1 MKSKRILGLIVST
14 VMLFSTTVFA
24 DSSYSLNQKR
34 IFGGDRYETSALISK
49 NGWETASTVVICNG
63 ENFPDALC
71 AAPLAK
77 KYNAP
82 ILLTNKSDLS
92 ESTKKELSRLNPSKI
107 IIIGGSGVITDTVV
121 SEIKT
126 IVPKDADITRL
137 GGATRYD
144 TSKIIADK
152 VGKSSS
158 IVLVSG
164 KAPAD
169 ALSISY
175 IAANKGMPIL
185 LADNKD
191 SILDYS
197 KNNSVEK
204 AYIIGGESVISKD
217 IDSIF
222 KNNERIYGKDRY
234 DSNEKILEKFK
245 DDINFSNIYLASAE
259 YNGIDQFADALSVS
273 ALAAK
278 NCNPIILVN
287 GNINKDSVSIIK
299 SKVNKDS
306 KITALGGTQ
315 LVAENILAD
324 LANVKSSNEEKKPSK
339 SSSGGSGGSGGSSS
353 STYTFAGGNGTVS
366 SPYEIASAAQL
377 NKVRDYLDKNFV
389 LTADIDLSS
398 YANWEPIGT
407 FKPISDK
414 PEDEETPDPKA
425 AFRGSFNGNGHTISN
440 LKIDRKNM
448 GIGLFGCITQNE
460 NKSVVIHNLIVKN
473 VSVTGYNDLIGG
485 VIGHQAAGSPIE
497 KIELIGDNKI
507 TGNDKSANVGGIVGG
522 AMDSNITD
530 CKSEANI
537 IVNGDGNNLVGIL
550 GGGLGN
556 CSLSGCSA
564 KGSITVNGKE
574 VYSIGGL
581 AGCIH
586 EGAYVKNCSSD
597 VTISAAEKDFMIGG
611 LIGHAGTFDEN
622 GPTVISNCTVKANI
636 KAAENASRIGGV
648 VGSGFYID
656 GFEYYPTPSVYK
668 VENCNTEGSIVG
680 GKEVGTVAGY
690 AYNSVLENCTSTM
703 TINDKADA
711 SQIGKSD
718 TEASLFAGGSGTKSD
733 PYQIDNASQLNKV
746 RRYLNKNYILTKDID
761 LSTYENWEPIGEFK
775 PVSDKPE
782 DEETPNINFAFSGI
796 FNGNGHKISNIHISR
811 DNSSG
816 VGLFGCVAG
825 DNAFIQ
831 NLVVENVTAS
841 GKQLVGAVIGYGSF
855 KNDAESISL
864 IGKNSIKGGFLV
876 GGIVGGGF
884 CNIKNC
890 NANADV
896 ILIGDNAQGIGVL
909 AGGMEACSLI
919 SCSATGTVTAS
930 GNGNFSIAGLSG
942 AAQESPSVE
951 NCNAD
956 VTIIVGENSSMV
968 GGLLGNAGTY
978 DIEKPTLIKNCYA
991 NASIKATD
999 SSERIG
1005 GIVGGGFYLDAYK
1018 AVRPVPTVYK
1028 IVDSKTSGSI
1038 DGGKIVGSI
1047 AGHAY
1052 NSIVENCTSTMT
1064 VNGNSNAVQIGKSET
1079 VKTSSFAGGSGTEVD
1094 PYQIATVDQLNNVRK
1109 YLDKHF
1115 KLIADI
1121 DLASYE
1127 NWEPIGAFD
1136 SQAKD
1141 ESGYFGNAFK
1151 GTFDGDGHTISNL
1164 VINKKDVVGVGLI
1177 GVTSK
1182 SSLIKNLKVE
1192 NVKAEGA
1199 VAVGSVAGYN
1209 RGTVEN
1215 ITLSGTNTIA
1225 AYSCAGGVVG
1235 GNEGGTIKNCNA
1247 TDATINMLDNISY
1260 ISPFVSEWKTNID
1273 NVGTLVV
1280 DFNND
1285 GTAATYLNGKAAESF
1300 KYFAYKGLYFVLDD
1314 NGNIEKIAKYKFS
1327 DDGKTLEY
1335 YGLDNNLMIS
1345 YQKSESLKAAS

>member
-1 MKSKRILGLIVST
+1 MKLKRILGLIVSAT
-14 VMLFSTTVFA
+14 MLFSTTVFA

-34 IFGGDRYETSALISK
+34 IFGRDRYETSALISQ
-49 NGWETASTVVICNG
+49 NGWEAASTVVICNG

-82 ILLTNKSDLS
+82 ILLTNKSNLS

-107 IIIGGSGVITDTVV
+107 IIIGGSGVITDTVL
-121 SEIKT
+121 SEIK
-126 IVPKDADITRL
+126 IVVPKASDITRL

-191 SILDYS
+191 SVIGYS

-259 YNGIDQFADALSVS
+259 YNGVDQFADALSVS

-287 GNINKDSVSIIK
+287 GAINKDSVSIIK
-299 SKVNKDS
+299 SKVDKDS

-315 LVAENILAD
+315 LVAENILTD

-339 SSSGGSGGSGGSSS
+339 SSGGGGGGSSS
-353 STYTFAGGNGTVS
+353 STYIFAGGNGTVS

-389 LTADIDLSS
+389 LAADIDLSS
-398 YANWEPIGT
+398 YANWEPIGA
-407 FKPISDK
+407 FKAISDK
-414 PEDEETPDPKA
+414 PEDEETPDPKF
-425 AFRGSFNGNGHTISN
+425 AFRGSFNGNGHSISN

-448 GIGLFGCITQNE
+448 AIGLFGCIIENE

-473 VSVTGYNDLIGG
+473 VNVTGYNDLIGG
-485 VIGHQAAGSPIE
+485 VIGHQASGAPIE

-522 AMDSNITD
+522 AMNSNITD

-550 GGGLGN
+550 GGGFGN

-586 EGAYVKNCSSD
+586 EGAYVKDCSSD
-597 VTISAAEKDFMIGG
+597 VTIVAAEKDFMVGG

-622 GPTVISNCTVKANI
+622 NPTVISNCTVKANI
-636 KAAENASRIGGV
+636 KAAESASRIGGV

-668 VENCNTEGSIVG
+668 VENCNTEGSVIG
-680 GKEVGTVAGY
+680 GNEVGTVAGY

-703 TINDKADA
+703 TVNDKADA
-711 SQIGKSD
+711 PQIGKSD

-733 PYQIDNASQLNKV
+733 PYQIANASQFNRI
-746 RRYLNKNYILTKDID
+746 RRYLDKNYILTADID
-761 LSTYENWEPIGEFK
+761 LSTYENWEPIGAFK
-775 PVSDKPE
+775 PISDKPE
-782 DEETPNINFAFSGI
+782 DEETPDITFAFSGI
-796 FNGNGHKISNIHISR
+796 FNGNGHKTSNIHISR
-811 DNSSG
+811 DNSAG

-825 DNAFIQ
+825 DNASIQ
-831 NLVVENVTAS
+831 NLVVENVTVL
-841 GKQLVGAVIGYGSF
+841 GKQLVGGVIGYGSF
-855 KNDAESISL
+855 KNDAASISL

-890 NANADV
+890 NANAEV
-896 ILIGDNAQGIGVL
+896 TLFGDNAQGIGVL
-909 AGGMEACSLI
+909 AGGMEGCSLI
-919 SCSATGTVTAS
+919 SCSATGTVTAL
-930 GNGNFSIAGLSG
+930 GKGNFSIAGLSG

-956 VTIIVGENSSMV
+956 VIITVGENSSMV

-978 DIEKPTLIKNCYA
+978 DIEKPTLIKNCSV
-991 NASIKATD
+991 NASIKAAD
-999 SSERIG
+999 SAERIG

-1018 AVRPVPTVYK
+1018 DVRPVPTVYK
-1028 IVDSKTSGSI
+1028 VVDSKTSGSI
-1038 DGGKIVGSI
+1038 DGGKIIGTI

-1052 NSIVENCTSTMT
+1052 NSKVENCTSTMT

-1079 VKTSSFAGGSGTEVD
+1079 VKTSSFAGGSGTEGD
-1094 PYQIATVDQLNNVRK
+1094 PYQIATADQLNSVRK

-1115 KLIADI
+1115 KLTADI

-1141 ESGYFGNAFK
+1141 ELGYFANAFT
-1151 GTFDGDGHTISNL
+1151 GTFDGDNHTISNL
-1164 VINKKDVVGVGLI
+1164 TINKKDAVGVGLI
-1177 GVTSK
+1177 GAASK
-1182 SSLIKNLKVE
+1182 SSVVKNLKIE
-1192 NVKAEGA
+1192 NIKAEGS
-1199 VAVGSVAGYN
+1199 VAVGSVIGYN
-1209 RGTVEN
+1209 KGLVEN
-1215 ITLSGTNTIA
+1215 ITLSGTNSIN
-1225 AYSCAGGVVG
+1225 AYSCASGIVG
-1235 GNEGGTIKNCNA
+1235 GNEGGTIKNCNVVG
-1247 TDATINMLDNISY
+1247 ATINMLDNISY
-1260 ISPFVSEWKTNID
+1260 ISPFVGEWKTNID

-1285 GTAATYLNGKAAESF
+1285 GTASTHLNGKAAESF

-1327 DDGKTLEY
+1327 DNGKNLEY
-1335 YGLDNNLMIS
+1335 YGLDNSLMIT